1 MITNLYDDGNL
12 SVHILIQLSSSYLT
26 SSDSKYECSVGLSWP
41 CTFPIQLFLGIKN
54 PSFGID
60 SKNITWSLYDG
71 IRQVIIDTTV
81 TIYRWNAK
89 HLIDE
94 QKIVWVKMI

>member
-12 SVHILIQLSSSYLT
+12 SVHKLIQLSSSHLT
-26 SSDSKYECSVGLSWP
+26 SSDSKYECTVGFSWSS
-41 CTFPIQLFLGIKN
+41 TFPVQLFLGIN
-54 PSFGID
+54 DPGFRIN

-71 IRQVIIDTTV
+71 IRQVIVNTTV

-94 QKIVWVKMI
+94 KYK